1 MVFYSIIYGIIP
13 YELIDTFPM
22 GQYESLDSSSI
33 NDVFYQN
40 SIKNSEAF
48 LKINSNNYKKCVL
61 LIPEFYINQFNES
74 TQFPNKHPINGLKS
88 ILNRIYESNS
98 CVVKQIDELFQFL
111 KEE

>member
-1 MVFYSIIYGIIP
+1 
-13 YELIDTFPM
+13 M

-33 NDVFYQN
+33 NNVFYQN
-40 SIKNSEAF
+40 SIKNSEMY
-48 LKINSNNYKKCVL
+48 LKINSNNYKKCAL

-74 TQFPNKHPINGLKS
+74 TQFPNNHPINGLKN

-98 CVVKQIDELFQFL
+98 RVVKQIDELFQFL